1 MKCVY
6 SVYYYVFLLVRRG
19 EIMDKVD
26 MTYSELIGNT
36 TISNKQKVTVF
47 LSEVKALIKI
57 GIVNSNLITAITGF
71 LVAIA
76 LTNSSFSN
84 HWGSFLLMIIGSA
97 FVIAG
102 GCIINNWY
110 DVDIDPKMSRTK
122 KRPTVTGFFSLRTVL
137 TTGIIVSILGFVI
150 LMFTTW
156 YAALFAF
163 IGWIGYVVL
172 YTMWSKRRYTL
183 NTAVGSLSGAMPP
196 LIGWAAVDPSFHVV
210 PFVMFLI
217 MFIWQTPHF
226 LALAM
231 KKKEEYKAAG
241 VPMLPVVRGMGIT
254 KRQIAVYIACL
265 LPLPFFLMP
274 ALGLT
279 FTIVATILNI
289 AWLVIGF
296 MGLFTKTEKDMKW
309 ANLVFIFSLNYLTI
323 LFPLMIIVTLPI
335 FN

>member
-1 MKCVY
+1 
-6 SVYYYVFLLVRRG
+6 
-19 EIMDKVD
+19 MDKVD

-76 LTNSSFSN
+76 LTNSSFSDY
-84 HWGSFLLMIIGSA
+84 WGTFLLMIIGSA

-137 TTGIIVSILGFVI
+137 TTGLIISFLGFAV

-241 VPMLPVVRGMGIT
+241 VPMLPVIRGMGIT
-254 KRQIAVYIACL
+254 KRQITVYIACL

-296 MGLFTKTEKDMKW
+296 MGLFTEKDMKW

>member
-1 MKCVY
+1 
-6 SVYYYVFLLVRRG
+6 
-19 EIMDKVD
+19 MDKVD
-26 MTYSELIGNT
+26 LTYSELIGNT
-36 TISNKQKVTVF
+36 TISTKEKITVF

-76 LTNSSFSN
+76 LTNTSFSS
-84 HWGSFLLMIIGSA
+84 HWGTFLLMIIGSA
-97 FVIAG
+97 LVIAG
-102 GCIINNWY
+102 GCVINNWD

-137 TTGIIVSILGFVI
+137 IMGMIISVLGFAV
-150 LMFTTW
+150 LLFTTW

-163 IGWIGYVVL
+163 IGWFGYVVL
-172 YTMWSKRRYTL
+172 YTIWSKRRYTL
-183 NTAVGSLSGAMPP
+183 NTAIGSLSGAMPP
-196 LIGWAAVDPSFHVV
+196 VIGWAAVESSFHVV
-210 PFVMFLI
+210 PLVMFLI

-241 VPMLPVVRGMGIT
+241 VPMLPVVRGMGMT
-254 KRQIAVYIACL
+254 KRQIVVYIACL
-265 LPLPFFLMP
+265 LPLPFFLLP
-274 ALGLT
+274 TLGLT
-279 FTIVATILNI
+279 FTIVATLLNI
-289 AWLVIGF
+289 GWLIIGF
-296 MGLFTKTEKDMKW
+296 IGLFTEKDMKW

>member
-1 MKCVY
+1 
-6 SVYYYVFLLVRRG
+6 
-19 EIMDKVD
+19 MDKVD

-76 LTNSSFSN
+76 LTNSSFSDY
-84 HWGSFLLMIIGSA
+84 WGTFLLMIIGSA

-122 KRPTVTGFFSLRTVL
+122 KRPTVTGFFSLRAVL
-137 TTGIIVSILGFVI
+137 TTGIIISFLGFAV

-163 IGWIGYVVL
+163 IGWVGYVVL

-183 NTAVGSLSGAMPP
+183 NTAIGSLSGAMPP

-226 LALAM
+226 LALAV

-241 VPMLPVVRGMGIT
+241 VPMLPVIRGMGIT

-296 MGLFTKTEKDMKW
+296 MGLFTEKDMKW

>member
-1 MKCVY
+1 
-6 SVYYYVFLLVRRG
+6 
-19 EIMDKVD
+19 MDKVD
-26 MTYSELIGNT
+26 LTYSELIGNT
-36 TISNKQKVTVF
+36 TISTKEKITVF

-76 LTNSSFSN
+76 LTNTSFSS
-84 HWGSFLLMIIGSA
+84 HWGTFLLMIIGSA
-97 FVIAG
+97 LVIAG
-102 GCIINNWY
+102 GCVINNWY

-137 TTGIIVSILGFVI
+137 IMGMIISVLGFAV
-150 LMFTTW
+150 LLFTTW

-163 IGWIGYVVL
+163 IGWFGYVVL
-172 YTMWSKRRYTL
+172 YTIWSKRRYTL
-183 NTAVGSLSGAMPP
+183 NTAIGSLSGAMPP
-196 LIGWAAVDPSFHVV
+196 VIGWAAVEPSFHVV
-210 PFVMFLI
+210 PLVMFLI

-241 VPMLPVVRGMGIT
+241 VPMLPVVRGMGMT
-254 KRQIAVYIACL
+254 KRQIVVYIACL
-265 LPLPFFLMP
+265 LPLPFFLLP
-274 ALGLT
+274 TLGLT
-279 FTIVATILNI
+279 FTIVATLLNI
-289 AWLVIGF
+289 GWLIIGF
-296 MGLFTKTEKDMKW
+296 IGLFTEKDMKW

>member
-1 MKCVY
+1 
-6 SVYYYVFLLVRRG
+6 
-19 EIMDKVD
+19 MDKVD